1 MGKILASVC
10 TVILLSFG
18 SALAQELNCRVS
30 VDARQI
36 QSTERRIFE
45 DMETAFSQF
54 MNNRKWTED
63 EYELE
68 ERINCNIIVTLE
80 SQPSIGNF
88 NATVQVLSARPI
100 YGSAYESVLLNF
112 ADRDW
117 AFEYTESQPLQYND
131 NTFISNITSLLA
143 YYAYLIIGFD
153 YDSFSKMGGDPYFNK
168 AWQVVNS
175 AQQSGYTGW
184 DQFNSIRNRYW
195 FAENIINNQLKPL
208 RESIYDYH
216 RIGMDQLI
224 ENPDEA
230 RKSILGTLKEI
241 QKVNKIRPRSIL
253 TISFMDAKAKEISN
267 IFAEGNLSDR
277 REAYAVLQEIDPS
290 RGKEYDKIIG
300 K

>member
-1 MGKILASVC
+1 MLK
-10 TVILLSFG
+10 LLTLLISLFCFCF
-18 SALAQELNCRVS
+18 SSYSQELNCRVS

-45 DMETAFSQF
+45 DMETAFGQF
-54 MNNRKWTED
+54 INNKKWTDD

-68 ERINCNIIVTLE
+68 ERINCNLIITLE
-80 SQPSIGNF
+80 SQPTIGNYT
-88 NATVQVLSARPI
+88 ATVQVLSARPI
-100 YGSAYESVLLNF
+100 YGSSYESVLLNF

-143 YYAYLIIGFD
+143 YYAYLIVGFD
-153 YDSFSKMGGDPYFNK
+153 YDSFEKMAGDPYFNK

-208 RESIYDYH
+208 RESIYQYH

-224 ENPDEA
+224 ENPDDA
-230 RKSILGTLKEI
+230 RKSILDILKEI
-241 QKVNKIRPRSIL
+241 QKVNKIKPRAIL
-253 TISFMDAKAKEISN
+253 TISFLDAKAKEISN
-267 IFAEGNLSDR
+267 IFSDGNLAVR
-277 REAYAVLQEIDPS
+277 REAYAILQEVDPS
-290 RGKEYDKIIG
+290 RGEEYSKIIG
-300 K
+300 Q

>member
-1 MGKILASVC
+1 MHKFSILIC
-10 TVILLSFG
+10 LLFLFSI
-18 SALAQELNCRVS
+18 SAYAQELNCRVS
-30 VDARQI
+30 VNARQI
-36 QSTERRIFE
+36 QSTERKIFE
-45 DMETAFSQF
+45 EMETAFSQF
-54 MNNRKWTED
+54 MNNRKWTDD
-63 EYELE
+63 EFELE

-88 NATVQVLSARPI
+88 TATVQVLSARPI

-117 AFEYTESQPLQYND
+117 AFEYTQSQPLQYND

-153 YDSFSKMGGDPYFNK
+153 YDSFEKMGGDTYFNK

-195 FAENIINNQLKPL
+195 FAENIINAQLKPL
-208 RESIYDYH
+208 RESIYEYH
-216 RIGMDQLI
+216 RLGMDVMI
-224 ENPDEA
+224 DKPDEA
-230 RKSILGTLKEI
+230 RKAMLNTLKEI
-241 QKVNKIRPRSIL
+241 QKINKIKPRSIL
-253 TISFMDAKAKEISN
+253 TISFMDAKSKEISN
-267 IFAEGNLSDR
+267 IFSDGNLSER
-277 REAYAVLQEIDPS
+277 REAYAILQEIDPS

-300 K
+300 R

>member
-1 MGKILASVC
+1 MGKLLVFV
-10 TVILLSFG
+10 TTILLFAG
-18 SALAQELNCRVS
+18 TLPAQELNCRVS

-88 NATVQVLSARPI
+88 TATVQVLSARPI

-153 YDSFSKMGGDPYFNK
+153 YDSFSKMGGDTYFNK

-195 FAENIINNQLKPL
+195 FAENIINSQLKPL
-208 RESIYDYH
+208 RESIYEYH
-216 RIGMDQLI
+216 RIGMDQMI
-224 ENPDEA
+224 EKPDEA
-230 RKSILGTLKEI
+230 RKSILATLKEI
-241 QKVNKIRPRSIL
+241 QKVNKLRPRSIL

>member
-1 MGKILASVC
+1 MHNIIIIISFLILFC
-10 TVILLSFG
+10 LPG
-18 SALAQELNCRVS
+18 YAQELNCRVS
-30 VDARQI
+30 VNARQI
-36 QSTERRIFE
+36 QSTERKIFE
-45 DMETAFSQF
+45 EMETAFSQF
-54 MNNRKWTED
+54 MNNRKWTND
-63 EYELE
+63 EFELE

-88 NATVQVLSARPI
+88 TATVQVLSARPI
-100 YGSAYESVLLNF
+100 FGSAYESVILNF

-117 AFEYTESQPLQYND
+117 AFEYTQSQPLQYND

-153 YDSFSKMGGDPYFNK
+153 YDSFEKMGGDTYFNK

-195 FAENIINNQLKPL
+195 LAENIINAQLRPL
-208 RESIYDYH
+208 RESIYEYH
-216 RIGMDQLI
+216 RQGMDVLI
-224 ENPDEA
+224 DKPDDA
-230 RKSILGTLKEI
+230 RKAMLNTLKEI
-241 QKVNKIRPRSIL
+241 QKINKIKPRSIL
-253 TISFMDAKAKEISN
+253 TISFMDAKSKEISN
-267 IFAEGNLSDR
+267 IFSDGNLSER
-277 REAYAVLQEIDPS
+277 REVYAILQEIDPS

>member
-68 ERINCNIIVTLE
+68 ERINCNIIITLE

-153 YDSFSKMGGDPYFNK
+153 YDSFSKMGGDTYFNK

-195 FAENIINNQLKPL
+195 FIENIINNQLKPL
-208 RESIYDYH
+208 RESIYEYH

-224 ENPDEA
+224 EKPDEA

>member
-1 MGKILASVC
+1 MHKFLALS
-10 TVILLSFG
+10 ISFLLVSFN
-18 SALAQELNCRVS
+18 SFSQELNCRVS
-30 VDARQI
+30 VNSRQI
-36 QSTERRIFE
+36 QSTERRIFK
-45 DMETAFSQF
+45 DMETAFGQF
-54 MNNRKWTED
+54 MNNQKWTND
-63 EYELE
+63 QFELT
-68 ERINCNIIVTLE
+68 ERINCNLIITLE
-80 SQPSIGNF
+80 SQPTIGNYT
-88 NATVQVLSARPI
+88 ATVQILSARPI

-153 YDSFSKMGGDPYFNK
+153 YDSFEKLGGDSYFNK

-195 FAENIINNQLKPL
+195 FAENLINAQLKPL
-208 RESIYDYH
+208 RESIYQYH
-216 RIGMDQLI
+216 RVGMDQLI
-224 ENPDEA
+224 ENPDDA
-230 RKSILGTLKEI
+230 RKSILEILKEI
-241 QKVNKIRPRSIL
+241 QKVNKIKPRAIL

-267 IFAEGNLSDR
+267 VFADGNLTTR
-277 REAYAVLQEIDPS
+277 RDAYAILQEVDPS
-290 RGKEYDKIIG
+290 RGEEYNKIIG

>member
-1 MGKILASVC
+1 MHKFLTLCISVFC
-10 TVILLSFG
+10 FTIS
-18 SALAQELNCRVS
+18 SNAQELNCRVS

-45 DMETAFSQF
+45 DMETAFGQF
-54 MNNRKWTED
+54 INNRKWTND

-68 ERINCNIIVTLE
+68 ERINCNLIITLE
-80 SQPSIGNF
+80 SQPSIGNYT
-88 NATVQVLSARPI
+88 ATVQVLSARPI

-143 YYAYLIIGFD
+143 YYAYLIVGFD
-153 YDSFSKMGGDPYFNK
+153 YDSFEKLGGDPYFNK

-175 AQQSGYTGW
+175 AQQSGFTGW

-195 FAENIINNQLKPL
+195 FAENILNPQLKPL
-208 RESIYDYH
+208 RESLYTYH
-216 RIGMDQLI
+216 RVAMDQLI
-224 ENPDEA
+224 EKPDDA
-230 RKSILGTLKEI
+230 RKSMLEILKEI
-241 QKVNKIRPRSIL
+241 QKINKIKPRAIL

-267 IFAEGNLSDR
+267 IFSDGNLTVR
-277 REAYAVLQEIDPS
+277 RDAFAILQEVDPS
-290 RGKEYDKIIG
+290 RGEEYNKIIG

>member
-1 MGKILASVC
+1 MRKYLLFLI
-10 TVILLSFG
+10 ILLCSKV
-18 SALAQELNCRVS
+18 SISQELNCRVS

-45 DMETAFSQF
+45 DMETAFGQF
-54 MNNRKWTED
+54 MNNRKWTDD

-68 ERINCNIIVTLE
+68 ERINCNIIITLE
-80 SQPSIGNF
+80 SQPSIGNYT
-88 NATVQVLSARPI
+88 ATVQVLSARPI
-100 YGSAYESVLLNF
+100 YGTAYESVLINF

-117 AFEYTESQPLQYND
+117 AFEYNESQPLQYND

-153 YDSFSKMGGDPYFNK
+153 YDSFEKLGGDTYFNK

-195 FAENIINNQLKPL
+195 FAENIINNQLQPI
-208 RESIYDYH
+208 REAIYEYH
-216 RIGMDQLI
+216 RNGMDQFI
-224 ENPDEA
+224 EKPDDA
-230 RKSILGTLKEI
+230 RRSMLEILKNI
-241 QKVNKIRPRSIL
+241 QEVNKIKPRAIL

-267 IFAEGNLSDR
+267 IFSDGNLTVR
-277 REAYAVLQEIDPS
+277 REVYTILQDIDPS
-290 RGKEYDKIIG
+290 RGEEYDKIIG
-300 K
+300 R

>member
-1 MGKILASVC
+1 MHKIIIPICFL
-10 TVILLSFG
+10 ILFCLPG
-18 SALAQELNCRVS
+18 YAQELNCRVS
-30 VDARQI
+30 VNARQI
-36 QSTERRIFE
+36 QSTERKIFE
-45 DMETAFSQF
+45 EMETAFSQF
-54 MNNRKWTED
+54 MNNRKWTDD
-63 EYELE
+63 EFELE
-68 ERINCNIIVTLE
+68 ERINCNIILTLE

-88 NATVQVLSARPI
+88 TATVQVLSARPI

-117 AFEYTESQPLQYND
+117 AFEYTQSQPLQYND

-153 YDSFSKMGGDPYFNK
+153 YDSFEKMGGDTYFNK

-195 FAENIINNQLKPL
+195 LAENIINAQLKPL
-208 RESIYDYH
+208 RESIYEYH
-216 RIGMDQLI
+216 RQGMDVMI
-224 ENPDEA
+224 DNPDDA
-230 RKSILGTLKEI
+230 RKTMLNTLKEI
-241 QKVNKIRPRSIL
+241 QKVNKIKPRSIL
-253 TISFMDAKAKEISN
+253 TISFMDAKSKEIAN
-267 IFAEGNLSDR
+267 IFSDGNLSER
-277 REAYAVLQEIDPS
+277 REAYAILQEVDPS